1 MSSKP
6 LPLQGSGT
14 FRCLAS
20 PVNIQHNLDIK
31 YGQRYW
37 LNYPTTV
44 RRKIFMVEDK
54 QGSES
59 LVRKRAY
66 STDRDRLKA
75 LQIKRIEGPG
85 IYHDGGGL
93 YLQVS
98 TAGTKSWLFRYRL
111 HGRMREMG
119 LGSFKDFSLA
129 EARERARVQRQL
141 VADKIDPIE
150 QRDTRSQV
158 AISVVTQEISF
169 EECARNY
176 HKQEAVH

>member
-1 MSSKP
+1 M
-6 LPLQGSGT
+6 
-14 FRCLAS
+14 
-20 PVNIQHNLDIK
+20 I
-31 YGQRYW
+31 
-37 LNYPTTV
+37 
-44 RRKIFMVEDK
+44 EDK

-141 VADKIDPIE
+141 VADKINPIE

-158 AISVVTQEISF
+158 AKSVAAQEISF